1 MSSTKKTT
9 TKTTAEEEEETE
21 ELQFSSITKTPEMW
35 KSVSSAIMTIVEE
48 AHFEASQEGLRF
60 RSMDPSH
67 VALIDINWP
76 SSAFEKFHC
85 PSVIKFGIRIDEFSK
100 VIKRA
105 GTADSIEMNVQDN
118 YLNIRTS
125 GGYLRNYKM
134 RLIESSASSSSPV
147 PQMTFD
153 SKIVLG
159 PVILDKILAD
169 IGVISEQ
176 LTIDTNGTPDKAAI
190 FSGTSDKGEVRVT
203 LDDKSN
209 IEYLHEI
216 NVNENS
222 KSTYTIDYISKIIRA
237 IGSQSDLI
245 TIEYSSKKPLKM
257 QFKLGNAV
265 KLLFYLAPRV
275 QD

>member
-9 TKTTAEEEEETE
+9 TKTTAEEESE
-21 ELQFSSITKTPEMW
+21 ELQFSSVTKTPEMW
-35 KSVSSAIMTIVEE
+35 KSISSAIMTIVEE
-48 AHFEASQEGLRF
+48 AHFEASQQGLTF
-60 RSMDPSH
+60 RLMDPSH
-67 VALIDINWP
+67 IALIDINWP

-85 PSVIKFGIRIDEFSK
+85 PSVIKFGVRIDEFSK
-100 VIKRA
+100 VIKRVEA
-105 GTADSIEMNVQDN
+105 NDSVELNVQN
-118 YLNIRTS
+118 NLLNIKTS
-125 GGYLRNYKM
+125 GGYQRNYKM
-134 RLIESSASSSSPV
+134 KLIESAASSSSPV

-159 PVILDKILAD
+159 PAILDKILAD

-176 LTIDTNGTPDKAAI
+176 ITIDTTMPTHDKAAI

-203 LDDKSN
+203 LDDKSK
-209 IEYLHEI
+209 IENLQEI
-216 NVNENS
+216 NVKENS

-237 IGSQSDLI
+237 IGFQSDLV

-257 QFKLGNAV
+257 EFKLADVV